1 MLGRTTLGRSF
12 QVQTYNDV
20 ANVPDS
26 SGNEP
31 PTYLDKNNK
40 PRDKFYRLIAG
51 LKFDPDQDQYRKED
65 PITRTM
71 VPLIY
76 HVPGEPMP
84 FPCPAK
90 FEEDVDYEGAV
101 KKWFYDIRN
110 RFSSTILPVPITGEF
125 FVPQGPKI
133 FRAEEKADASRFRTF
148 KAAAWPLFPDNY
160 MDMLNIIF
168 TQRKVNGEEPFPHQI
183 PRRDTILYKHH
194 ISSELQWQSQLLT
207 HEPVPELYESFAEF
221 ETSYKNWKSVV
232 LDEVEKPIMTPK
244 QFAQLL
250 GLNVVKTEEAGA
262 VSDDMTLPRE
272 AESEPW
278 AKRVR
283 KPKNIDKI
291 EKWCTKAKEILE
303 EPVETVTPQW
313 EVLMVSGLTMSPS
326 QFVRDMEN
334 YGDHVTKEMMDQPNH
349 PIGYLRV
356 FEQTV
361 THEMIFENVLNSHMF
376 ELSMMMQ
383 LMECQLTAAQ
393 LCELMTKKVD
403 GKLFVNVLDEP
414 TNAHILKTIFPA
426 AYRSLN
432 YAHRVSLF
440 VHAIFQYDKKCK
452 LEEVWNPHGDLVRFR
467 QLVVLL
473 SFSTDARVWILPM
486 LGNEVQKADMIN
498 LVYFLSMFLEVMK
511 NYQGATYYIEAMTKV
526 REVSYELATAL
537 KDPNF
542 RLSIRN
548 NQLALLMLLSCDS
561 RQIHRMILGEDFLV
575 WLNEMSQRKEGIVA
589 IQTIIH
595 GPAMRSAL
603 ILFLQVGYTYMR
615 QIVPTMTT
623 YLSSLITAICD
634 TIRGHRGQSP
644 IKIRGQKV
652 LQTLEA
658 CLERTSIVTIRT
670 SMSLAALLLDP
681 SFIENLSEA
690 SFFQLIGEALGKFCA
705 TITGED
711 VELYQWQMRLL
722 AMFVSDVRCAM
733 AMVNTKGFANV
744 LVSFIDTPDPIAF
757 ALTWQVIDSV
767 VTEEHAMRIL
777 FKSKEFPAAVVTIPN
792 RIVEDQRVTGRDQTC
807 NRRALLKFLNFS
819 TQALSGAGDI
829 STTYGDLMVPCIGS
843 IVRLFKGRKL
853 VFEDDDEIRK
863 ALEDFVQL
871 CTETLK
877 TKDSLKKLTGKFRKY
892 MTEQNRGSLPFGLKK
907 KTNR

>member
-1 MLGRTTLGRSF
+1 MLARTTLGRNF

-20 ANVPDS
+20 PNVPES

-51 LKFDPDQDQYRKED
+51 LNFDPDQDQYRKED
-65 PITRTM
+65 PIRHTSI
-71 VPLIY
+71 PLIY

-84 FPCPAK
+84 FPCPAD

-101 KKWFYDIRN
+101 KNWFYDIRT
-110 RFSSTILPVPITGEF
+110 RFSSTMLPVPITGEF
-125 FVPQGPKI
+125 FVPKGPKV
-133 FRAEEKADASRFRTF
+133 FKPEEKTDASRFRTF
-148 KAAAWPLFPDNY
+148 KAAVWPLFPENY
-160 MDMLNIIF
+160 MEMLNIIF
-168 TQRKVNGEEPFPHQI
+168 KQRKVKGEEPFPHQI
-183 PRRDTILYKHH
+183 PRRDTILYRHH
-194 ISSELQWQSQLLT
+194 VSSELQWQSQLLT
-207 HEPVPELYESFAEF
+207 HEPVPEIYESFEEF
-221 ETSYKNWKSVV
+221 EMSYKNWQSVV

-250 GLNVVKTEEAGA
+250 GLNVVKTEEPGTG
-262 VSDDMTLPRE
+262 SDDLTSPRE
-272 AESEPW
+272 SPRELW

-291 EKWCTKAKEILE
+291 EKWCQKAKEILE
-303 EPVETVTPQW
+303 QPEEPATPQW
-313 EVLMVSGLTMSPS
+313 EVLMVTGLTMSPS

-334 YGDHVTKEMMDQPNH
+334 YGEHVTKEMMDQPNH

-376 ELSMMMQ
+376 ELSMLMQ

-414 TNAHILKTIFPA
+414 GNAYILKTIFPV

-440 VHAIFQYDKKCK
+440 VHAIFQYDKQCK

-473 SFSTDARVWILPM
+473 SFTTDARVWILPL

-511 NYQGATYYIEAMTKV
+511 NYQGATYYIEAMAKL

-548 NQLALLMLLSCDS
+548 NQLALLMLLACDS
-561 RQIHRMILGEDFLV
+561 RQIHRMLLGEDFLV
-575 WLNEMSQRKEGIVA
+575 WLNEMSQRKEGVIA
-589 IQTIIH
+589 IQSIIH

-603 ILFLQVGYTYMR
+603 MLFLQVGYTYMR
-615 QIVPTMTT
+615 QVVPTMTS

-634 TIRGHRGQSP
+634 TIRGYRSQSP

-658 CLERTSIVTIRT
+658 CMERTSIVTIRT

-681 SFIENLSEA
+681 NFIENLSET
-690 SFFQLIGEALGKFCA
+690 SSFQLIGEALGKLCA

-711 VELYQWQMRLL
+711 TELYQWQMRLL

-733 AMVNTKGFANV
+733 AMVNTKGFASV
-744 LVSFIDTPDPIAF
+744 LVTFIDSLDPITF
-757 ALTWQVIDSV
+757 NLTWQIIDSLA
-767 VTEEHAMRIL
+767 TEEHAMRIL
-777 FKSKEFPAAVVTIPN
+777 FKCKEFPAAVVTIPN
-792 RIVEDQRVTGRDQTC
+792 KIVNDQVTMARDPAS
-807 NRRALLKFLNFS
+807 NRRSLLKFLKFS
-819 TQALSGAGDI
+819 TRALNFPGVV

-843 IVRLFKGRKL
+843 VVRLYKGRKL
-853 VFEDDDEIRK
+853 VFENDHVTIK

-877 TKDSLKKLTGKFRKY
+877 TKDSLKKLTGKFRKD
-892 MTEQNRGSLPFGLKK
+892 MTDQNRGSLPFGLKK